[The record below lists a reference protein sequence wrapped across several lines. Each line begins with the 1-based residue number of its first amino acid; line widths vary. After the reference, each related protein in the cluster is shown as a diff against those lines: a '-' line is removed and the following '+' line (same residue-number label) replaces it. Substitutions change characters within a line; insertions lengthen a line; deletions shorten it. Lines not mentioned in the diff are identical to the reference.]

1 MVFVLIDNI
10 DLLLM
15 VMTLRASLKKYT
27 ERLKSNEEIER
38 RKLLY
43 RYINNVSTVPKI
55 LPYTSHVNKHT
66 NGMFQRINNFFASSF
81 FGYHTFFFKIKAYS
95 FLLEEVTSAILDA
108 TIVEHKYSLHI
119 SSLDID
125 VEIKRGKK
133 LRNNCL
139 RLFELKDDKEVSRH
153 IKK

>member
-1 MVFVLIDNI
+1 MSI
-10 DLLLM
+10 
-15 VMTLRASLKKYT
+15 KKYKA
-27 ERLKSNEEIER
+27 LFNDKEEEELR
-38 RKLLY
+38 TKLC
-43 RYINNVSTVPKI
+43 INISGECAFIIPLSK
-55 LPYTSHVNKHT
+55 YGSFFVNGEKPLV
-66 NGMFQRINNFFASSF
+66 IYSLSF

-108 TIVEHKYSLHI
+108 TIVEHEYSLHI

-139 RLFELKDDKEVSRH
+139 RLFELKDDKEVSRN